1 MFYYLLKGNEVFVHK
16 SSLKYYD
23 VKVIYGKAVC
33 GCFGRLDY
41 AEAWKD
47 YYNKTITLKELNLRL
62 EN

>member
-1 MFYYLLKGNEVFVHK
+1 
-16 SSLKYYD
+16 
-23 VKVIYGKAVC
+23 VKVIYGQAVY